1 MIDDTLFFMLI
12 VGIII
17 SAGLLLIFVWAAKS
31 GQFDDSNK
39 IVNGLL
45 FVSTEDLNDA
55 INKDKNSKEAK
66 ENKIKSEKENSKEEK
81 KVSQKID

>member
-45 FVSTEDLNDA
+45 FDSTEDLNDA